1 MSYTRSAD
9 QMCRQDSRVHLSAEE
24 EVAAE
29 ESLSIYCKP
38 VELYNILQRRAIRNL
53 AADVKSGSLVVLFVS
68 FAEVTNSVCA
78 TDPTKSH
85 MAMTSFPSAGALL
98 FIKKKLIDRCLLPNV
113 EGLCLLGK
121 MPMELLYLSWEKSPN
136 LSLGE
141 RAEMMSTVD
150 LHSCFAKIRNLV
162 RCFYFYSSYCC
173 SKSSYSTIPCCGK
186 IYTDLNSWQI
196 QLVNYLKR
204 VIFIWTGMYNSCCLY
219 NTRWLDKFSVPKRR
233 SFKFKVNSIYE
244 IHSVGTI
251 TVVFCYLKIYIYTED
266 ESGKTISRNCLLN
279 KKHENSQFI
288 CNVSVFSKNWIH
300 KTWKTKFEKE
310 MRKMKMISLRLH
322 KAKCQNQQATITIV
336 LSLSRS
342 SHRTILSLSRRMRN
356 NCLLLA
362 LPRAKRIY
370 TQSQKDKAAQLS
382 CMDEDKSI
390 AIQMPHSSGTV
401 NTPLQVEVIISAE
414 EIGAKEKSPY
424 SSYSCNDIATSSF
437 SHIIRLR
444 TGNVIFNY
452 RYYNN
457 KLQRTEDRDYED
469 ETEINSFSNDWY
481 IKQIYLHLTIEDL
494 LCSFFLH
501 SFPRS
506 RKRFDQDQPILVGY
520 IFSTG
525 INKCTVADIK
535 SDYNLRNYSYDVNSK
550 STNQL
555 ASKLYISVCTYADPG
570 CIDNIDIH
578 PYWKHTQHDLFSRNW
593 FDIIRIGKFLS
604 PLKHT
609 AGTWQQINISIGF
622 QVTEDYQAVN
632 VSVKTDIWR
641 PEVRCYFFNENL
653 TECMSTTL
661 PLFVDTC
668 IVAKIRQIS
677 KPLRRRKPK
686 NLVQNAK
693 HVHPLVLDS
702 DFPAALNELLDKT
715 DGLAECVERD
725 TSSPN
730 ATGVSTAT
738 AHSYADP
745 ECVQSVPGSN
755 LAPPA
760 MLQFAKTR
768 KLSVE
773 RSDPRNRFLLQK
785 RQFFHSHRAQPM
797 ELEQVLSD
805 RDSEDEVDDDVADF
819 EDRRQMLDDF
829 VDVTKDEKQMMHLWN
844 SFVRKQ
850 RVLADGHI
858 AWACEAFSKLHGQDL
873 IQAPALL
880 WYLLISFL
888 CCGNA
893 FFNSTHFYVVAM
905 RHVRVRTFDM
915 CWRLFMIKL
924 WNHGVLDART
934 LNNCNIILERCQ
946 SQDADHMKS

>member
-1 MSYTRSAD
+1 MRNSLCNCSYTRSAD

-38 VELYNILQRRAIRNL
+38 VELYNILQRRAIRNPSFLQRCLQYKIQAKHKKRIQMTISLSGTSNDGLETQNYFPLYILLARPVNNFAVAENSAVYRFSRACILTISTGAEGKNQAQANFILPEFNKL

-85 MAMTSFPSAGALL
+85 MAMTSFPS
-98 FIKKKLIDRCLLPNV
+98 NV

-150 LHSCFAKIRNLV
+150 LHSCFAK
-162 RCFYFYSSYCC
+162 
-173 SKSSYSTIPCCGK
+173 
-186 IYTDLNSWQI
+186 
-196 QLVNYLKR
+196 
-204 VIFIWTGMYNSCCLY
+204 
-219 NTRWLDKFSVPKRR
+219 
-233 SFKFKVNSIYE
+233 
-244 IHSVGTI
+244 
-251 TVVFCYLKIYIYTED
+251 
-266 ESGKTISRNCLLN
+266 
-279 KKHENSQFI
+279 
-288 CNVSVFSKNWIH
+288 
-300 KTWKTKFEKE
+300 
-310 MRKMKMISLRLH
+310 
-322 KAKCQNQQATITIV
+322 
-336 LSLSRS
+336 
-342 SHRTILSLSRRMRN
+342 
-356 NCLLLA
+356 
-362 LPRAKRIY
+362 
-370 TQSQKDKAAQLS
+370 LS

-424 SSYSCNDIATSSF
+424 SSYSCNDMATSSF

-457 KLQRTEDRDYED
+457 KLQRTEVTED
-469 ETEINSFSNDWY
+469 FSCPFCLVKCASFKGLRY
-481 IKQIYLHLTIEDL
+481 HLP
-494 LCSFFLH
+494 S
-501 SFPRS
+501 S
-506 RKRFDQDQPILVGY
+506 
-520 IFSTG
+520 
-525 INKCTVADIK
+525 
-535 SDYNLRNYSYDVNSK
+535 
-550 STNQL
+550 
-555 ASKLYISVCTYADPG
+555 
-570 CIDNIDIH
+570 
-578 PYWKHTQHDLFSRNW
+578 HDLFNFEFW
-593 FDIIRIGKFLS
+593 
-604 PLKHT
+604 
-609 AGTWQQINISIGF
+609 
-622 QVTEDYQAVN
+622 VTEDYQAVN

-641 PEVRCYFFNENL
+641 PE
-653 TECMSTTL
+653 
-661 PLFVDTC
+661 
-668 IVAKIRQIS
+668 IVADGVNPKQQTFFFCS

-819 EDRRQMLDDF
+819 EDRRMLDDF

-880 WYLLISFL
+880 W
-888 CCGNA
+888 
-893 FFNSTHFYVVAM
+893 
-905 RHVRVRTFDM
+905 

-924 WNHGVLDART
+924 WNHSVLDART